1 MGQIAVDDGTGGLGH
16 PYLSRATMIEAF
28 LRKLRVRDDVSPEEE
43 AALRGV
49 LGETRSVPA
58 HRAVMRAWQPLH
70 ESTLLLKGWTARAKD
85 LEGGER
91 QITEINLPGD
101 FVDLHSFTLKELD
114 HDVVALTNCEFVT
127 APHEKLEELT
137 IRFPHLTRLL
147 WFSTNLDAAIHRE
160 WMLSAGRRTALGRVA
175 HLFCE
180 LLVRLEISGLVDGD
194 SYDFPLTQVQLAD
207 CLGLTSVHV
216 NRTLQQLRKDGLIEL
231 KDKCLR
237 ILDLAELK
245 RVAEFDPS
253 YLYLKKQRR

>member
-1 MGQIAVDDGTGGLGH
+1 
-16 PYLSRATMIEAF
+16 MIEAF

-49 LGETRSVPA
+49 LTETKSVPA
-58 HRAVMRAWQPLH
+58 HRPLIRAWVPVR
-70 ESTLLLKGWTARAKD
+70 ESTLLLHGWTARAKD
-85 LEGGER
+85 LEAGER

-114 HDVVALTNCEFVT
+114 HDVIALTNCEVVA
-127 APHEKLEELT
+127 APHDKLEDLT
-137 IRFPHLTRLL
+137 VRFPHLTRLL

-180 LLVRLEISGLVDGD
+180 LMVRLEISGLVDGD

-231 KDKCLR
+231 KEKRLR
-237 ILDLAELK
+237 ILDVDALK

-253 YLYLKKQRR
+253 YLYLKKQPR

>member
-1 MGQIAVDDGTGGLGH
+1 
-16 PYLSRATMIEAF
+16 MIEAF

-43 AALRGV
+43 AALRGA

-58 HRAVMRAWQPLH
+58 HRIVMRARVPLH
-70 ESTLLLKGWTARAKD
+70 ESTLLIKGWTARAKD

-91 QITEINLPGD
+91 QISEIDIPGD

-127 APHEKLEELT
+127 APHEKLEEIT
-137 IRFPHLTRLL
+137 VRFPHLTRLL

-160 WMLSAGRRTALGRVA
+160 WMLSAGRRSALGRVA

-180 LLVRLEISGLVDGD
+180 LLIRLQVSGLVEDD
-194 SYDFPLTQVQLAD
+194 SYEFPLTQVQLAD

-216 NRTLQQLRKDGLIEL
+216 NRTLQQLRKNGLIEL
-231 KDKCLR
+231 KDKRLR

-245 RVAEFDPS
+245 RVAEFDPT
-253 YLYLKKQRR
+253 YLYLKKQPR